1 MSRGGGRLYWLD
13 WVRAAGAVAVV
24 LLHSMAFAIGTF
36 LPSVDPTPSE
46 NAYVVIQMVL
56 TRWAV
61 PIFFMTSGAL
71 LLDPERAMGERKL
84 LHYVLRVVC
93 VLVLVNLVLVGNGAP
108 KLGAGNQVVAW
119 LKAVVYGKGWYHL
132 WYLYALLGLYLLTPV
147 LRAWVKEAD
156 VRWQALML
164 GVLFALAFVAPTLN
178 SMFGMQLRNL
188 VWLNYC
194 VFYYLLG
201 WFLRMFVDLNRWWLL
216 AGLAGVVLCGLG
228 QWFRLAEAGSPA
240 LANAYVGPYNNPDS
254 CFLALYVAM
263 LFLLAKRYLSR
274 PLPGVVGSLAACSF
288 GIYCFHPLVQQLL
301 LAPGSQMPAW
311 TPSRSLFVVL
321 LFVCGLLGAWALTA
335 LVRKVPGLRRLW
347 G

>member
-1 MSRGGGRLYWLD
+1 
-13 WVRAAGAVAVV
+13 
-24 LLHSMAFAIGTF
+24 MAFAIGTF
-36 LPSVDPTPSE
+36 LSTVDPTPSE
-46 NAYVVIQMVL
+46 SAYVVIQMVL

-61 PIFFMTSGAL
+61 PIFFMVSGSL
-71 LLDPERAMGERKL
+71 LLDPGRTMGERKL
-84 LHYVLRVVC
+84 IHYVLRLVG
-93 VLVLVNLVLVGNGAP
+93 VLVLVNLVLVGKSAP
-108 KLGAGNQVVAW
+108 KLGDGNQAVAW

-147 LRAWVKEAD
+147 LRTWVKEAGAC
-156 VRWQALML
+156 RQAMML
-164 GVLFALAFVAPTLN
+164 GVLFAFTFVVPTLN
-178 SMFGMQLRNL
+178 SLFGMQLRNL

-201 WFLRMFVDLNRWWLL
+201 WFLRSYVELNRWWLV
-216 AGLAGVVLCGLG
+216 AGLAGVALCGLG

-263 LFLLAKRYLSR
+263 LFLLAKRYLNR
-274 PLPGVVGSLAACSF
+274 PLPAVLCSLAACSF

-301 LAPGSQMPAW
+301 LAPGSQMPGWA
-311 TPSRSLFVVL
+311 PSRSLFVVL
-321 LFVCGLLGAWALTA
+321 MFVVGLLGAWGLTA
-335 LVRKVPGLRRLW
+335 LVRRVPGLRRLW